1 MESKQVLEIKAGAGS
16 LRNSKR
22 KPEVLETMT
31 SIQQNSPIKK
41 LKIIRHNDTHVAV
54 QQHNKEFVLFSL
66 KDHPGVRSCGRCPYQ
81 FMKSCP
87 PPDNIAIAHKQYG
100 SWRDA
105 QTGVLRRSNNLAN
118 WYYNPNTHCVRKT
131 ATAQIRTFNLLS

>member
-54 QQHNKEFVLFSL
+54 QQHNKDFVLFSL

-81 FMKSCP
+81 FMKSYLLLT
-87 PPDNIAIAHKQYG
+87 NNMVHGGMHKPEYYE
-100 SWRDA
+100 D
-105 QTGVLRRSNNLAN
+105 QTILPIGITTQILTVFVRQQRR
-118 WYYNPNTHCVRKT
+118 R
-131 ATAQIRTFNLLS
+131 

>member
-31 SIQQNSPIKK
+31 SIQQNSPIKT
-41 LKIIRHNDTHVAV
+41 LKIIRHND
-54 QQHNKEFVLFSL
+54 
-66 KDHPGVRSCGRCPYQ
+66 
-81 FMKSCP
+81 
-87 PPDNIAIAHKQYG
+87 
-100 SWRDA
+100 
-105 QTGVLRRSNNLAN
+105 
-118 WYYNPNTHCVRKT
+118 THCVRKT